1 LEAVFVAKVAISP
14 SSIGPDLL
22 GSENDLASRSS
33 ESDREQVV
41 FVHVELVKTL
51 DTLSILDFFDLSH

>member
-14 SSIGPDLL
+14 SSIGSDLL

-41 FVHVELVKTL
+41 FVHVKLVKTL
-51 DTLSILDFFDLSH
+51 DALSILYFFDLSH